1 MYKGTTPTIKLTFGE
16 DVDFS
21 DAESVVVTF
30 ATDYHKTITEKT
42 GNELEITD
50 NVISVS
56 FTQAETLAICTGVM
70 LVQVNVLYSDGTRVA
85 SEIRPIN
92 WNNNLKNEVMS

>member
-1 MYKGTTPTIKLTFGE
+1 MYKGTTPTIKLTFNE

-42 GNELEITD
+42 GEEII
-50 NVISVS
+50 ISGNIITVKL
-56 FTQAETLAICTGVM
+56 TQKETLAIRTEKM
-70 LVQVNVLYSDGTRVA
+70 LIQVNVLYSDGTRIA
-85 SEIRPIN
+85 SDIASVDWEQ
-92 WNNNLKNEVMS
+92 NLKGEIML